1 MWQYSIQYWLF
12 LSLLQPI
19 LKYQKWVRF
28 FLGIVLTYP
37 TGRCYWH
44 HLENVLQDIFAPI
57 QLTKNKNVQK
67 ILLRLSFWIFLRQFH
82 DDHIW
87 RKCSK
92 KILRQKWLSLTAV
105 ATCMII
111 FTFHKFHFCS
121 NFIPLSLPSSWS
133 SNTICWPLID
143 ITHCTF
149 DCNGST
155 FRQRM
160 IPQCLEQHRR

>member
-1 MWQYSIQYWLF
+1 MRKPLSSGQRWF
-12 LSLLQPI
+12 LSTYFPLIGGI
-19 LKYQKWVRF
+19 LILRSGLRF
-28 FLGIVLTYP
+28 
-37 TGRCYWH
+37 
-44 HLENVLQDIFAPI
+44 
-57 QLTKNKNVQK
+57 
-67 ILLRLSFWIFLRQFH
+67 SFLRQFH

-87 RKCSK
+87 RKCQL
-92 KILRQKWLSLTAV
+92 KILRQKWLSITV
-105 ATCMII
+105 VTTCMIKYNQGKNLRI
-111 FTFHKFHFCS
+111 FEKKFCFTFHKFQFCS
-121 NFIPLSLPSSWS
+121 NSIPLSLPSSWS